1 MLYRGA
7 VCQDCLQLLLS
18 LTASPKGVHILLTS
32 GCLQTVARELG
43 ERDGREE
50 RESLRLLLERLLC
63 QEAVVLRY
71 GEMVEETVNLLAS
84 AFSERQARQLLG
96 KNISILFPN
105 HLCVQDEVKFE
116 LCGILCSVLE
126 TVSRVSDWRNV

>member
-43 ERDGREE
+43 ERDGGGE

-71 GEMVEETVNLLAS
+71 GEVVEETVRLLAS
-84 AFSERQARQLLG
+84 AFSERQACQLSE
-96 KNISILFPN
+96 KIFLF
-105 HLCVQDEVKFE
+105 
-116 LCGILCSVLE
+116 
-126 TVSRVSDWRNV
+126 